1 MFSLFSSFNSLPHQN
16 TIKNTKRISNYLPTI
31 FTNTNCT
38 TNEICFFI
46 YFSFA
51 FPLSAIIRWTKW
63 IGKKKKSI
71 KIYNTNSLGDKKKI
85 YIYIENNIIGHT
97 EPSRIQ
103 RTNLVSIISRHVYK
117 QYKTKMLRTCV
128 QPSSIRKKTCFY
140 FYIFQIMLLHP
151 HSIKASLSFRC
162 EKKRYSFYSQER
174 IYI

>member
-16 TIKNTKRISNYLPTI
+16 TIKNTKRISNYLRIRIVQQTKYVFLFI
-31 FTNTNCT
+31 FLLRFLYRLLLGGPNGLAKRKSPSKYITR
-38 TNEICFFI
+38 I
-46 YFSFA
+46 
-51 FPLSAIIRWTKW
+51 LWGTK
-63 IGKKKKSI
+63 K
-71 KIYNTNSLGDKKKI
+71 NI

-103 RTNLVSIISRHVYK
+103 RTNLVSIISRNVYK